1 MIKILKFFRINF
13 KIELHNNPTNIIKT
27 LTNLKM
33 KNFFNKIDNVVKKG
47 NAMVNIPLLKEEK
60 KTKELELQKMK
71 EEYEEKKSLRET
83 SKSVIDDINRLI
95 KHNINTLEKIS
106 VKEFADKEGLVS
118 LIRKTNVELNFKIQ
132 NIQTH
137 TSFDEKDYT
146 DKIKELDDRIS
157 KLQRDLT
164 KFRDIVKQ

>member
-1 MIKILKFFRINF
+1 MKKFFD
-13 KIELHNNPTNIIKT
+13 KIGNA
-27 LTNLKM
+27 
-33 KNFFNKIDNVVKKG
+33 VKKG

-60 KTKELELQKMK
+60 KAKELELQKMK
-71 EEYEEKKSLRET
+71 EEYEEKKSLRES

-106 VKEFADKEGLVS
+106 MKEFVDKEALVS
-118 LIRKTNVELNFKIQ
+118 LIRTTNVELNFKIQ

-137 TSFDEKDYT
+137 TTFDEKDYG
-146 DKIKELDDRIS
+146 DKIKDLDDRIS